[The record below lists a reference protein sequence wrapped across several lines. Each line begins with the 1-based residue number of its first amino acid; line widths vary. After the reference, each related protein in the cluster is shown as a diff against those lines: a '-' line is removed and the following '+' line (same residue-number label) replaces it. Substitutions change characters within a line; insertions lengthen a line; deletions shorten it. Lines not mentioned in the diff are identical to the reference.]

1 MAEIPAPWAVRRR
14 PGKPYTEIGIKRL
27 RCVRCGKKPGY
38 ATWQACADGRAHRV
52 LCAQCDYD
60 LNALTLRWMGHP
72 DAEAL
77 LEDYRTSLA
86 REGHFIVYKVDTE

>member
-1 MAEIPAPWAVRRR
+1 
-14 PGKPYTEIGIKRL
+14 
-27 RCVRCGKKPGY
+27 
-38 ATWQACADGRAHRV
+38 
-52 LCAQCDYD
+52 
-60 LNALTLRWMGHP
+60 MGHP